1 MVLSI
6 SRPCLG
12 LRIGLLS
19 RLLSSWVSLGGM
31 VWFGCF
37 LGGCLLLTVHCLLIY
52 SNQTG
57 VPAYACGILLYVRL
71 FVYSCFGF
79 FVCLL
84 WFFFSFF
91 VSWLYVSS
99 WRTIFIYCL
108 CREPC
113 PYFRVSVTWFLS
125 WLVLPQPSIRI
136 PPYVGAT
143 PGAGTQWCSRMHSCT
158 CCIDVNLNPAPYGI
172 RHILW
177 WALVSLVAPLQFW

>member
-57 VPAYACGILLYVRL
+57 VPAYTCGIFLDVCL
-71 FVYSCFGF
+71 FVYSCILVFCL
-79 FVCLL
+79 FVLVI
-84 WFFFSFF
+84 FFSLF
-91 VSWLYVSS
+91 VRFLGFYVSS
-99 WRTIFIYCL
+99 WRLIFIYCL
-108 CREPC
+108 SREPC
-113 PYFRVSVTWFLS
+113 FCFPGFCYLASL
-125 WLVLPQPSIRI
+125 LACPSM
-136 PPYVGAT
+136 T
-143 PGAGTQWCSRMHSCT
+143 FHS
-158 CCIDVNLNPAPYGI
+158 
-172 RHILW
+172 HS
-177 WALVSLVAPLQFW
+177 SLCRCHARRWHSMVQ

>member
-1 MVLSI
+1 MLLSV

-84 WFFFSFF
+84 WVFFFF

-99 WRTIFIYCL
+99 WRTFFFIYCL
-108 CREPC
+108 CREPY

-136 PPYVGAT
+136 PPCVGAT
-143 PGAGTQWCSRMHSCT
+143 PGAGTQWCSRMRFCT
-158 CCIDVNLNPAPYGI
+158 CCIDVNPNPAPYGI

-177 WALVSLVAPLQFW
+177 